1 MDVVAGVEGLG
12 PGTGR
17 LFAVV
22 GVFDG
27 IHLGHRY
34 LLEHL
39 VGEAGRRG
47 ARPAVITFDS
57 HPDEIILGAAPPL
70 LVDPVERL
78 RMLGD
83 AGVAV
88 TVVQHFDAA
97 LRSTPYDVFVRRI
110 TSRTSLA
117 GLLMTPDTAFGY
129 ERRGTPVAVADLGA
143 ISDPPFDVVV
153 VPQFTVEDRPVSSSD
168 IRRRVADGDLDGA
181 TRLLG
186 RPYAVVGAVVG
197 APGGDGTTI
206 GFRLPVALPPPG
218 DYAVTIDGRPATA
231 RVRPA
236 GDVAIVGGAAA
247 TTPVRLVFQA
257 PG

>member
-1 MDVVAGVEGLG
+1 MDVVAGVDGLG

-17 LFAVV
+17 LVAVV

-34 LLEHL
+34 LLEKL
-39 VGEAGRRG
+39 VGEAHRRD

-70 LVDPVERL
+70 LVDPAERL
-78 RMLGD
+78 RLLGE

-88 TVVQHFDAA
+88 TVIQHFDAA
-97 LRSTPYDVFVRRI
+97 LRATPYDVFVRRV
-110 TSRTSLA
+110 TARTSLA

-129 ERRGTPVAVADLGA
+129 ERRGTPAAVAELGA
-143 ISDPPFDVVV
+143 ASKPPFAVVV
-153 VPQFTVEDRPVSSSD
+153 VPQFTVDGRPVSSSD
-168 IRRRVADGDLDGA
+168 IRRRVAAGDLDGA
-181 TRLLG
+181 RRLLG
-186 RPYAVVGAVVG
+186 RPYAVVGALD
-197 APGGDGTTI
+197 GDGTTI

-218 DYAVTIDGRPATA
+218 DYPVTIDGRPATA
-231 RVRPA
+231 RVRPS
-236 GDVAIVGGAAA
+236 GGIAIVGGGPA
-247 TTPVRLVFQA
+247 TASDRRVLVFEV

>member
-1 MDVVAGVEGLG
+1 MDVVAGVDGLG
-12 PGTGR
+12 PETGR

-39 VGEAGRRG
+39 VGEARRRD

-57 HPDEIILGAAPPL
+57 HPDEVILGAAPPL
-70 LVDPVERL
+70 LVDPAERL
-78 RMLGD
+78 ALLGD

-88 TVVQHFDAA
+88 TVVQPFDAA
-97 LRSTPYDVFVRRI
+97 LRATPYDVFVRRI
-110 TSRTSLA
+110 TARTSLA

-129 ERRGTPVAVADLGA
+129 ERRGTPAAVAELGA
-143 ISDPPFDVVV
+143 ASDPPFDVVV
-153 VPQFTVEDRPVSSSD
+153 VPPFTVEDRPVSSGD

-186 RPYAVVGAVVG
+186 RPYTVVGAL
-197 APGGDGTTI
+197 GGDGATV

-218 DYAVTIDGRPATA
+218 DYAVTIDGRRATA
-231 RVRPA
+231 RVRPS
-236 GDVAIVGGAAA
+236 GDIAIVDGAPA
-247 TTPVRLVFQA
+247 TTTVRLVFEA

>member
-1 MDVVAGVEGLG
+1 MDVVAGVDALRPE
-12 PGTGR
+12 TGR

-39 VGEAGRRG
+39 VGEARRRG

-110 TSRTSLA
+110 TSRSSLA

-143 ISDPPFDVVV
+143 TSDPPFDVVV

-181 TRLLG
+181 ERLLG
-186 RPYAVVGAVVG
+186 RPYAIVGAV
-197 APGGDGTTI
+197 GGDGTTL

-218 DYAVTIDGRPATA
+218 DYAVTIDGRLATA
-231 RVRPA
+231 RIRQT
-236 GDVAIVGGAAA
+236 GDVAIVGGTP
-247 TTPVRLVFQA
+247 TTTTARLVFQA
-257 PG
+257 PA